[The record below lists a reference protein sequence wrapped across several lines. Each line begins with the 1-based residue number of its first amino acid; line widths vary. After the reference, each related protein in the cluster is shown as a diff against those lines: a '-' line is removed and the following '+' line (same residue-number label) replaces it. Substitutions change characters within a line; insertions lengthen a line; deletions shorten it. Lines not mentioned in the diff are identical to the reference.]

1 MKATKSKEEISEAF
15 QMFDKDDNGL
25 ISAAEL
31 RHVIT
36 NLGGKVTD
44 KEVDEMIRLANIDGD
59 SQDNYEGVYTRS

>member
-1 MKATKSKEEISEAF
+1 MKATKSKEEIREAF

>member
-1 MKATKSKEEISEAF
+1 MKATKSKEEIREAF

-44 KEVDEMIRLANIDGD
+44 KEVDELIRKANIDGD

>member
-44 KEVDEMIRLANIDGD
+44 KEVDELIRKANIDGD